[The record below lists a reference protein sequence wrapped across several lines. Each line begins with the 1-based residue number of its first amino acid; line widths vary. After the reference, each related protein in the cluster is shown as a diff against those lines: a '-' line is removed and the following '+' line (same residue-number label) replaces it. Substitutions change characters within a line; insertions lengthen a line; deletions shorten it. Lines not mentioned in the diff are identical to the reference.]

1 MAEDAEDAE
10 ELDELEELEDLEEAD
25 DTPPAPHI
33 MDEDEKKIRAIIP
46 PKKEYSPSDDT
57 YFATENFANVDNLF
71 AELLQL
77 GSEVDMHSSL
87 KLKTLEFKIY
97 PVSPLPEPE
106 ASETEDETDA
116 FDTVEDLTE
125 EVPTYLSKPDF
136 ALTNFGD
143 NVSEDIPELSSVL
156 AIPKGPDDAIVEED
170 GVYSISEDLEY
181 TNVEQDADFK
191 KLVDSIL

>member
-1 MAEDAEDAE
+1 M
-10 ELDELEELEDLEEAD
+10 
-25 DTPPAPHI
+25 
-33 MDEDEKKIRAIIP
+33 
-46 PKKEYSPSDDT
+46 
-57 YFATENFANVDNLF
+57 
-71 AELLQL
+71 
-77 GSEVDMHSSL
+77 
-87 KLKTLEFKIY
+87 KTLEFKIY
-97 PVSPLPEPE
+97 PVSPLPESE

-170 GVYSISEDLEY
+170 GVFSISENLEC
-181 TNVEQDADFK
+181 TNVVQDPDFK

>member
-1 MAEDAEDAE
+1 M
-10 ELDELEELEDLEEAD
+10 
-25 DTPPAPHI
+25 
-33 MDEDEKKIRAIIP
+33 
-46 PKKEYSPSDDT
+46 
-57 YFATENFANVDNLF
+57 
-71 AELLQL
+71 
-77 GSEVDMHSSL
+77 
-87 KLKTLEFKIY
+87 KTLEFKIY

-156 AIPKGPDDAIVEED
+156 AIPKGPDDAIVEE
-170 GVYSISEDLEY
+170 IKTRFEEKNNCKMNA
-181 TNVEQDADFK
+181 TNIRRLKAEVEKAK
-191 KLVDSIL
+191 VKLSDYYNESGEL